1 MRLSGFTRLGAMI
14 GFFGALAMMAISSF
28 QFDSNEVS
36 RKDVLLAELL
46 FGVPIFTIVGA
57 ALGAGW
63 DFFEK
68 RDSKGINNRSHG
80 LDSSERVVS
89 DQVTEREDSTN
100 SSRRRRRK
108 PTGSRR
114 NR

>member
-1 MRLSGFTRLGAMI
+1 
-14 GFFGALAMMAISSF
+14 MMAISSF

-68 RDSKGINNRSHG
+68 RDSKRTNNSTNH
-80 LDSSERVVS
+80 LDYSERTIS
-89 DQVTEREDSTN
+89 DQAGAREDRTN
-100 SSRRRRRK
+100 PSRRRRRCLV
-108 PTGSRR
+108 TVV
-114 NR
+114 